1 MTLKTGV
8 MAAEN
13 ITFYIY
19 NLFLDKVLTFSLT
32 LKQMSL
38 IILRVNGMLIWVV
51 YLKQKL
57 EMIYVTKPLCVIA

>member
-8 MAAEN
+8 MAGEN

-57 EMIYVTKPLCVIA
+57 EMIYVTSPFVL

>member
-8 MAAEN
+8 MAGEN

-19 NLFLDKVLTFSLT
+19 NLFLDRFLTFTLT

-38 IILRVNGMLIWVV
+38 RLFRVNGTLIWVV

-57 EMIYVTKPLCVIA
+57 EMIYVTRLFVF

>member
-8 MAAEN
+8 MAGEY

-32 LKQMSL
+32 LKQMSM

-57 EMIYVTKPLCVIA
+57 EMIYVTSPFVL